1 MKYSLLLL
9 LLLFYFFSHSQAQTI
24 PYGQCG
30 LQYTYD
36 AAGNVL
42 SRDYICNNTP
52 PGGRVGI
59 IATTDG
65 TTEKEQDQKSF
76 VQQVE
81 ALYPNP
87 TTGRFNVTFL
97 QALDNAVIRILDI
110 NGRTYKH
117 FKASGTQIQCD
128 ISGLPAGVYS
138 IEIIDKSTVI
148 SKKVIKQ

>member
-1 MKYSLLLL
+1 MNYSPLLIL
-9 LLLFYFFSHSQAQTI
+9 LLLFSFFSNSQAQTI

-42 SRDYICNNTP
+42 SRDYVCNNTP
-52 PGGRVGI
+52 PGGRVG
-59 IATTDG
+59 TDG
-65 TTEKEQDQKSF
+65 TLEKEQDQKIS

-97 QALDNAVIRILDI
+97 QALDNAVIRIVDI
-110 NGRTYKH
+110 NGRTYKQ
-117 FKASGTQIQCD
+117 FKASGTQSQCN
-128 ISGLPAGVYS
+128 ISELPAGIYS